1 MFSTI
6 AAVIAFLSSIISLFL
21 QSWLLVKNRSV
32 LKAVHLWQTA
42 AIGIFIAV
50 GITFGYS
57 LILISP
63 ELNNLGQLVIRLLI
77 PPIMVSLVLGVW
89 WSIQAAKFM
98 LQQQE
103 IIQQKMDFISLATHE
118 LGTPLTSILGYA
130 ELLNR
135 VNLPQEAQTYL
146 DGLYTGTARLRVIK
160 RYNDALQKSLEV
172 KPINISTTIQGVLD
186 QHETW
191 AATRRLYG
199 SMPIYVD
206 CPNEIIEADE
216 DKLTTAVMIMVSNAL
231 KAAQTAIWIKVDIDK
246 GLTAIQVKND
256 GTEIKQQDLD
266 KLFKPMSQLD
276 ISSTRQFEGI
286 GMGLYTLQ
294 HIAKIHHGT
303 VHLDSNPKRTR
314 IILILPVYYEQ

>member
-6 AAVIAFLSSIISLFL
+6 AAVVAFLSSIVSLFL

-32 LKAVHLWQTA
+32 LQAAHLWHTA
-42 AIGIFIAV
+42 AVGIFIAV

-63 ELNNLGQLVIRLLI
+63 ELNNLGRLVIRLLI

-160 RYNDALQKSLEV
+160 RYNDALQKTLEL
-172 KPINISTTIQGVLD
+172 KPTHLQSTIQGVLD
-186 QHETW
+186 LSETW
-191 AATRRLYG
+191 AATRRPYG
-199 SMPIYVD
+199 SLPIYVD
-206 CPNEIIEADE
+206 CPDLILEADE
-216 DKLTTAVMIMVSNAL
+216 TKLETAVMIMVSNAL
-231 KAAQTAIWIKVDIDK
+231 KATKTAVWVKVNSGSD
-246 GLTAIQVKND
+246 LVAIQVIND
-256 GTEIKQQDLD
+256 GGQIEPANLER
-266 KLFKPMSQLD
+266 LFKPMTQLD

-294 HIAKIHHGT
+294 QIAKIHKGV
-303 VHLDSNPKRTR
+303 VHLDSSPERTR
-314 IILILPVYYEQ
+314 ITLILPVYQS

>member
-6 AAVIAFLSSIISLFL
+6 AAVIAWISSIASLFL

-32 LKAVHLWQTA
+32 LKAVRLWQTA
-42 AIGIFIAV
+42 AIGIFIAI

-63 ELNNLGQLVIRLLI
+63 ELNNLGRLVIRLLI
-77 PPIMVSLVLGVW
+77 PPIMVSLVLGVY

-98 LQQQE
+98 QQQQE

-130 ELLNR
+130 ELLTR
-135 VNLPQEAQTYL
+135 VNLPVEAQTYL

-172 KPINISTTIQGVLD
+172 KPTHLQSTIQGVLD
-186 QHETW
+186 LSETW
-191 AATRRLYG
+191 AATRRQYG
-199 SMPIYVD
+199 SLPIYVD
-206 CPNEIIEADE
+206 CPDVVIEADE
-216 DKLTTAVMIMVSNAL
+216 SRIETAVMIMVSNAL
-231 KAAQTAIWIKVDIDK
+231 KATKTAVWIKVDLGAD
-246 GLTAIQVKND
+246 LVAIQVKND
-256 GTEIKQQDLD
+256 GEQIDPPDLE
-266 KLFKPMSQLD
+266 KLFKPMTQLD

-294 HIAKIHHGT
+294 QIAKIHKGV
-303 VHLDSNPKRTR
+303 VHLDSSPERTR
-314 IILILPVYYEQ
+314 ITLILPVYQS

>member
-1 MFSTI
+1 VRHVLVFLSVSLPACDQGGLTALVEAFVLATLGNVATYASYKIYRENCVGLMFSTI
-6 AAVIAFLSSIISLFL
+6 AAVIAWISSIISLFL

-98 LQQQE
+98 QQQQE

-160 RYNDALQKSLEV
+160 RYNDALQK
-172 KPINISTTIQGVLD
+172 
-186 QHETW
+186 
-191 AATRRLYG
+191 A
-199 SMPIYVD
+199 
-206 CPNEIIEADE
+206 
-216 DKLTTAVMIMVSNAL
+216 
-231 KAAQTAIWIKVDIDK
+231 
-246 GLTAIQVKND
+246 
-256 GTEIKQQDLD
+256 
-266 KLFKPMSQLD
+266 
-276 ISSTRQFEGI
+276 
-286 GMGLYTLQ
+286 
-294 HIAKIHHGT
+294 
-303 VHLDSNPKRTR
+303 
-314 IILILPVYYEQ
+314 

>member
-160 RYNDALQKSLEV
+160 RYNDALQKTLEL
-172 KPINISTTIQGVLD
+172 KPTHLQTTIQGVLD
-186 QHETW
+186 LSETW
-191 AATRRLYG
+191 AATRRPYG
-199 SMPIYVD
+199 SLPIYVD
-206 CPNEIIEADE
+206 CPDLILEADE
-216 DKLTTAVMIMVSNAL
+216 TKLETAVMIMVSNAL
-231 KAAQTAIWIKVDIDK
+231 KATKTAVWVKVNAGSD
-246 GLTAIQVKND
+246 LVAIQVIND
-256 GTEIKQQDLD
+256 GEQIEPANLER
-266 KLFKPMSQLD
+266 LFKPMTQLD

-294 HIAKIHHGT
+294 QIAKIHKGV
-303 VHLDSNPKRTR
+303 VHLDSSPEQTR
-314 IILILPVYYEQ
+314 ITLVLPVYQS

>member
-1 MFSTI
+1 MFFI

-42 AIGIFIAV
+42 AISIFIAL
-50 GITFGYS
+50 GIFVGYS
-57 LILISP
+57 LILASP
-63 ELNNLGQLVIRLLI
+63 DLDNLGRLVIRLLI
-77 PPIMVSLVLGVW
+77 PPIMLSLVLGVW
-89 WSIQAAKFM
+89 WSIQAARFM
-98 LQQQE
+98 QQQQE

-172 KPINISTTIQGVLD
+172 RPTHLQTTIQGVLD
-186 QHETW
+186 LSETW
-191 AATRRLYG
+191 AATRRPYG
-199 SMPIYVD
+199 SLPIYVD
-206 CPNEIIEADE
+206 CPDLILEADE
-216 DKLTTAVMIMVSNAL
+216 TKLETAVMIMVSNAL
-231 KAAQTAIWIKVDIDK
+231 KATKTAVWININAGSDLV
-246 GLTAIQVKND
+246 AIQVIND
-256 GTEIKQQDLD
+256 GGQIEPANLER
-266 KLFKPMSQLD
+266 LFKPMTQLD

-294 HIAKIHHGT
+294 QIAKIHKGV
-303 VHLDSNPKRTR
+303 VHLDSSPEQTR
-314 IILILPVYYEQ
+314 ITLILPVYQS

>member
-50 GITFGYS
+50 GILIGYS

-63 ELNNLGQLVIRLLI
+63 ELDYPGRLILRLLM

-98 LQQQE
+98 IQQQE

-130 ELLNR
+130 DLLNR
-135 VNLPQEAQTYL
+135 VNLPVEAQTYL
-146 DGLYTGTARLRVIK
+146 DGLYTGTARLRVVK
-160 RYNDALQKSLEV
+160 RYNDALQKTLEI
-172 KPINISTTIQGVLD
+172 KPVHLQTTIQGVLD
-186 QHETW
+186 LPETW
-191 AATRRLYG
+191 AATRRQYG
-199 SMPIYVD
+199 TMPIYVD
-206 CPNEIIEADE
+206 CPDVVLEVDGDRLE
-216 DKLTTAVMIMVSNAL
+216 TAVMIMVSNAI
-231 KAAQTAIWIKVDIDK
+231 KAAKTAVWVNVRADDN
-246 GLTAIQVKND
+246 LVAIQVSND
-256 GTEIKQQDLD
+256 GNEVQPKDLS
-266 KLFKPMSQLD
+266 KLFKPMTQLD
-276 ISSTRQFEGI
+276 ISATRQFEGI

-294 HIAKIHHGT
+294 QIANIHNGT
-303 VHLDSNPKRTR
+303 VHMDSSPERTR
-314 IILILPVYYEQ
+314 VTFILPAYHE

>member
-1 MFSTI
+1 MISTI
-6 AAVIAFLSSIISLFL
+6 AAVIAWISSIISFFL

-32 LKAVHLWQTA
+32 LKAAHLWQTA
-42 AIGIFIAV
+42 AIGIFIAA
-50 GITFGYS
+50 GIFIGYFVIIAFPDLDAS
-57 LILISP
+57 GRLIL
-63 ELNNLGQLVIRLLI
+63 RLLM
-77 PPIMVSLVLGVW
+77 PLIMFSLVLCVW

-98 LQQQE
+98 QHEQE

-160 RYNDALQKSLEV
+160 RYNDALQKTLEI
-172 KPINISTTIQGVLD
+172 KPVNISTTIQGVLD
-186 QHETW
+186 QNETW

-206 CPNEIIEADE
+206 CPSTIIEVDE
-216 DKLTTAVMIMVSNAL
+216 DKITTAIMIMISNGL
-231 KAAQTAIWIKVDIDK
+231 KATKTAVWIKVDLSADFI
-246 GLTAIQVKND
+246 AIQTKND
-256 GTEIKQQDLD
+256 GDEIIPANLA
-266 KLFKPMSQLD
+266 KLFKPMTQLD

-294 HIAKIHHGT
+294 HIAKLHHGA
-303 VHLDSNPKRTR
+303 VHMDSVPERTR
-314 IILILPVYYEQ
+314 ITLILPVYQS